1 MEIIVHQAI
10 LHVLDT
16 TLDAP
21 VLSGSCMEMTAEKT
35 AYLQYHIEKL
45 LASDDIRQCRPLPDS
60 AFRYELEQ
68 NKDFIDL
75 SCRIAGVLFDY
86 MHAHTTIPGAD
97 LAVVDFTRDGQP
109 WLGILKLNYKNGYT
123 HYTESVD
130 GAPVNSIIQQRA
142 CLPTQSVDGAPV
154 NSIIQQR
161 ACLPTQSGKVEE
173 GALVDLTDYSMKL
186 LEKKFDIDGH
196 KEFYLSTVVFQY
208 TTAEPE
214 KKKLQAIQDAAVQA
228 VQENY
233 QDEPHVEAQVAMLI
247 ANQAADNDN
256 RVTVEQVRRQLAEEY
271 PLAAV
276 PFDDYVEKSD
286 VLEPAQAQQP
296 VTVSPARIRR
306 MESRSIHTASG
317 IEVKIPTEILSEDS
331 AVEFLHAEDGSVSLL
346 IKNVIL

>member
-1 MEIIVHQAI
+1 MEIIIHQAI

-21 VLSGSCMEMTAEKT
+21 VLSGGGMELTAEKT
-35 AYLQYHIEKL
+35 AYLQNHIEKL
-45 LASDDIRQCRPLPDS
+45 LASDEIRQCRPLPDS
-60 AFRYELEQ
+60 AFRNELEHNQ
-68 NKDFIDL
+68 DFIDL

-97 LAVVDFTRDGQP
+97 LAVVDFTRDGAP

-123 HYTESVD
+123 HYTETVE
-130 GAPVNSIIQQRA
+130 
-142 CLPTQSVDGAPV
+142 GAPV

-173 GALVDLTDYSMKL
+173 GALVNLTDYSMRL
-186 LEKKFDIDGH
+186 LEKKYDIDGH

-208 TTAEPE
+208 TTAQPE
-214 KKKLQAIQDAAVQA
+214 KKKLQAIQEAAAQA
-228 VQENY
+228 VKDAYE
-233 QDEPHVEAQVAMLI
+233 DEPHADAQVAMLI

-256 RVTVEQVRRQLAEEY
+256 QVSVEQVRQQLAEEY

-276 PFDDYVEKSD
+276 PFDDYVEKSE
-286 VLEPAQAQQP
+286 VLEEAASP
-296 VTVSPARIRR
+296 VTVTPARIRR
-306 MESRSIHTASG
+306 MESRSIRTANG
-317 IEVKIPTEILSEDS
+317 IEVKIPTELLNSDSEL
-331 AVEFLHAEDGSVSLL
+331 EFLHDPDGSVSLL

>member
-1 MEIIVHQAI
+1 MEIIIHQAI

-21 VLSGSCMEMTAEKT
+21 VLSGSSMELTAEKA
-35 AYLQYHIEKL
+35 AYLQNHIEKL

-60 AFRYELEQ
+60 AFKNELEHNQ
-68 NKDFIDL
+68 DFIDL

-97 LAVVDFTRDGQP
+97 LAVVDFTRDGAP

-123 HYTESVD
+123 HYTETV
-130 GAPVNSIIQQRA
+130 Q
-142 CLPTQSVDGAPV
+142 GAPV

-173 GALVDLTDYSMKL
+173 GALVNLQDFSMRL
-186 LEKKFDIDGH
+186 LEKKYDIDGH
-196 KEFYLSTVVFQY
+196 KEFYLSSVVFQY
-208 TTAEPE
+208 TQAEPE
-214 KKKLQAIQDAAVQA
+214 KKKLQAIQEAAAQA
-228 VQENY
+228 VKDAY
-233 QDEPHVEAQVAMLI
+233 VDDEPHADAQVAMLI
-247 ANQAADNDN
+247 ATEAADNDN
-256 RVTVEQVRRQLAEEY
+256 QISVEQVRRQLAEEY

-276 PFDDYVEKSD
+276 PFDDYVEKSE
-286 VLEPAQAQQP
+286 VIEHVEQP
-296 VTVSPARIRR
+296 VTVTPSRIRR

-317 IEVKIPTEILSEDS
+317 IEVKIPTEILSSDS
-331 AVEFLHAEDGSVSLL
+331 EVEFLHDADGSVSLL

>member
-60 AFRYELEQ
+60 AFQYELEQ

-130 GAPVNSIIQQRA
+130 GAP
-142 CLPTQSVDGAPV
+142 
-154 NSIIQQR
+154 
-161 ACLPTQSGKVEE
+161 
-173 GALVDLTDYSMKL
+173 
-186 LEKKFDIDGH
+186 FDIDGH

-256 RVTVEQVRRQLAEEY
+256 KVTVEQVRRQLAEEY

>member
-1 MEIIVHQAI
+1 MEIIIHQAI

-21 VLSGSCMEMTAEKT
+21 VLSGGGMELTAEKT
-35 AYLQYHIEKL
+35 AYLQNHIEKL
-45 LASDDIRQCRPLPDS
+45 LASDEIRQCRPLPDS
-60 AFRYELEQ
+60 AFRNELEHNQ
-68 NKDFIDL
+68 DFIDL

-97 LAVVDFTRDGQP
+97 LAVVDFTRDGEP

-123 HYTESVD
+123 HYTETVE
-130 GAPVNSIIQQRA
+130 
-142 CLPTQSVDGAPV
+142 GAPV

-173 GALVDLTDYSMKL
+173 GALVNLTDYSMRL
-186 LEKKFDIDGH
+186 LEKKYDIDGH

-208 TTAEPE
+208 TTAQPE
-214 KKKLQAIQDAAVQA
+214 KKKLQAIQEAAAQA
-228 VQENY
+228 VKDAYE
-233 QDEPHVEAQVAMLI
+233 DEPHADAQVAMLI

-256 RVTVEQVRRQLAEEY
+256 QVSVEQVRQQLAEEY

-276 PFDDYVEKSD
+276 PFDDYVEKSE
-286 VLEPAQAQQP
+286 VLEEAAAP
-296 VTVSPARIRR
+296 VTVTPARIRR
-306 MESRSIHTASG
+306 MESRSIRTANG
-317 IEVKIPTEILSEDS
+317 IEVKIPTELLNSDSEL
-331 AVEFLHAEDGSVSLL
+331 EFLHDPDGSVSLL